1 MKRRRVGV
9 GDATHP
15 SLVSDAFNYT
25 PRTHRIFDRQ
35 GFIVLEN
42 VLTGAALDTLR
53 SNVDA
58 VLSEMRLGCDKNDG
72 DGNGGRGRAAPSLEL
87 LHPEWIMSLHQ
98 VLPGGETNWMWQL
111 ATEPKLLDMLE
122 LHLGPDIVLFS
133 TQLAVKPPK
142 SGWHVPWH
150 QDGERCRSV
159 WIPLDDVDEENGALR
174 MLSGWHRRGRQ
185 RFKPVATEEE
195 LASAEFFQQ
204 YHLYASDVDLAS
216 TGSAAVTCNM
226 TAG

>member
-1 MKRRRVGV
+1 MLSLFFSIFSFFLDVKIRDMKRRRVGV

-25 PRTHRIFDRQ
+25 PRTHRYDTDRPTLPGYILYVCVIHHRRAKAFFIIFFLTIFRYLHCFRIFDRQ

-133 TQLAVKPPK
+133 TQLV
-142 SGWHVPWH
+142 SMCVSLV
-150 QDGERCRSV
+150 SV
-159 WIPLDDVDEENGALR
+159 SMCVVLR
-174 MLSGWHRRGRQ
+174 G
-185 RFKPVATEEE
+185 
-195 LASAEFFQQ
+195 
-204 YHLYASDVDLAS
+204 LY
-216 TGSAAVTCNM
+216 
-226 TAG
+226 